1 MFGCMLASGWPADR
15 SVASLQQNAYCRGF
29 KGQIEKLELLL
40 YRYFDLMDKNISVM
54 NKYSELY

>member
-1 MFGCMLASGWPADR
+1 MLASGWPADR